1 MGVQDRKARDFQRR
15 EADILAAALQLSK
28 ERDWQSI
35 TISEIAEWAEIGKGT
50 IYTHF
55 KRKEEVYAR
64 LVANRERQLFEQME
78 RIDPKLP
85 LLARFKEVL
94 RIYLLHEREYAE
106 NRGLEVFHQSM
117 KSNPDPESPATQE
130 YTQLEGAI
138 LNLIAGML
146 LEGVQSGEFADKPI
160 YHLGC
165 SMWGAVIGSLGLLGK
180 FPFQDMDVDEFMED
194 HLEFILKG
202 LTNPESAPSGD

>member
-35 TISEIAEWAEIGKGT
+35 TISEIAEGAEIGKGT

-94 RIYLLHEREYAE
+94 RIYWLHEREYAE
-106 NRGLEVFHQSM
+106 TRGLEAFHQSM

-138 LNLIAGML
+138 LNLIGGML
-146 LEGVQSGEFADKPI
+146 LEGVQSGVFADKPI
-160 YHLGC
+160 NHLGC
-165 SMWGAVIGSLGLLGK
+165 SMWGAVIGSLSLLGN
-180 FPFQDMDVDEFMED
+180 FPFQNMDVDEFLED
-194 HLEFILKG
+194 QLEFILKG
-202 LTNPESAPSGD
+202 LMKPGSTPSAD